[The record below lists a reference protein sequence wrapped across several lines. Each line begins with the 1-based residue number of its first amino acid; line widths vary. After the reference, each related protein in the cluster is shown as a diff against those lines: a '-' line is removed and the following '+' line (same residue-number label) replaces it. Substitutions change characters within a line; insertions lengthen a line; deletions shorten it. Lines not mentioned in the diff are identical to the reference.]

1 MAKTR
6 ICPICG
12 AQFETSRPNKK
23 YCSFTCK
30 AARQTL
36 VRMKWK
42 DENPDYYKEY
52 MKKYREKERQDVK
65 Q

>member
-1 MAKTR
+1 MQKKI

-30 AARQTL
+30 AAGAKVKRI
-36 VRMKWK
+36 KWEN
-42 DENPDYYKEY
+42 ENPDYIKNY
-52 MKKYREKERQDVK
+52 MKQYRKNKGESKK
-65 Q
+65 